1 MGEECL
7 SVNSCGG
14 LFYFNKEHAPEGA
27 TAYCSDCPHLGC
39 IYKAQTIYTSE
50 TGRGFSVYFT
60 TREKTDENILADLA
74 KTQYD
79 RCVFGCD
86 NEICEWKDGLPYH
99 VCVQ

>member
-27 TAYCSDCPHLGC
+27 TAYCSDCPHLDC

-74 KTQYD
+74 KRSTID
-79 RCVFGCD
+79 VFSGATTMWS
-86 NEICEWKDGLPYH
+86 ITRSSI
-99 VCVQ
+99 